1 MEANKHE
8 SNRCI
13 EIAITALSSGDSDRA
28 EKFLKKAE
36 NLYPS
41 QRAKEL
47 LIRIKSHPTTNSTK
61 SENGGTRRRTV
72 PTPEQQSEPTTADYT
87 KEQLEMVKNIKKC
100 KDYYEVLGVTKEA
113 TDSELKKAYKKM
125 ALQLHPDKNKA
136 PGSVEAFKAV
146 GNAVSVLT
154 DPEKRKSYD
163 LYGGN
168 DQIHSGGRSQNHTNN
183 SENGYGRGFESD
195 ITAEELFNMFFGS
208 GFHQQNMNTRQRRY
222 QRNENQNQ
230 HQQQPSLAFGLILV
244 LVVVSLMSS
253 FFTSDPIYSLQP
265 NSYVFSFS
273 SF

>member
-13 EIAITALSSGDSDRA
+13 DIAITALSSGNLERA
-28 EKFLKKAE
+28 EKFLRKAE

-47 LIRIKSHPTTNSTK
+47 LIRIKSHPASNNSTK
-61 SENGGTRRRTV
+61 SDNGSARKRTV
-72 PTPEQQSEPTTADYT
+72 PSQEQPSEPATADYT

-168 DQIHSGGRSQNHTNN
+168 DQVHSGGRSQSHSTTF
-183 SENGYGRGFESD
+183 ENGYGRGFESD

-265 NSYVFSFS
+265 NS
-273 SF
+273 

>member
-1 MEANKHE
+1 MEANKPE

-13 EIAITALSSGDSDRA
+13 EIAISAISVGNIERA
-28 EKFLKKAE
+28 EKFLRKAE
-36 NLYPS
+36 QLYPS

-47 LIRIKSHPTTNSTK
+47 LVRLKSHPANNSTK
-61 SENGGTRRRTV
+61 SDNGSARRRTV
-72 PTPEQQSEPTTADYT
+72 PQEQPSEPATADYT
-87 KEQLEMVKNIKKC
+87 KEQLDMVKNIKKC

-168 DQIHSGGRSQNHTNN
+168 DQVHSGGRSQNHSSTF
-183 SENGYGRGFESD
+183 ETGYGRGFESD

-265 NSYVFSFS
+265 NS
-273 SF
+273 

>member
-13 EIAITALSSGDSDRA
+13 DIAITSLSSGNLERA
-28 EKFLKKAE
+28 EKFLRKAE

-47 LIRIKSHPTTNSTK
+47 LVRIKSHPASNSTR
-61 SENGGTRRRTV
+61 SDNGSARKRTV
-72 PTPEQQSEPTTADYT
+72 PPQEQPSEPATADYT

-168 DQIHSGGRSQNHTNN
+168 DQVHSGGRSQNHSTTF
-183 SENGYGRGFESD
+183 ENGYGRGFESD

-265 NSYVFSFS
+265 NS
-273 SF
+273 